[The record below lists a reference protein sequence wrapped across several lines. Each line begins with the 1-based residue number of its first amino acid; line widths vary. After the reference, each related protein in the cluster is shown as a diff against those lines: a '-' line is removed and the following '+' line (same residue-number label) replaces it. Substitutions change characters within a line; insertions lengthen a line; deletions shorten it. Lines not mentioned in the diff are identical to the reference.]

1 MSDTSNLYLV
11 PFLVMF
17 STVMLFA
24 LHGSSALKVFAIMS
38 ANYVLA
44 KACGAS
50 KAGPVLTWVFNA
62 LVLFGN
68 ERYSGYRYGDFHPW
82 LTAMVRSCFH
92 PTDLADLTSPW
103 T

>member
-11 PFLVMF
+11 PFLVTF
-17 STVMLFA
+17 SSVMLFA
-24 LHGSSALKVFAIMS
+24 LHGSSALKVFAILS
-38 ANYVLA
+38 ANYALA

-68 ERYSGYRYGDFHPW
+68 DRYSGYRYGDIHPW
-82 LTAMVRSCFH
+82 LTAMVRSCVY
-92 PTDLADLTSPW
+92 PTDLADLTSPL